1 MHYTYVGSVYAL
13 SRTKT
18 REGFGYIGYQ
28 KFGTRI
34 VQKGLMWL
42 VILYIAANQLT
53 LLCTENGSTPYYVQS
68 TWAC

>member
-28 KFGTRI
+28 K
-34 VQKGLMWL
+34 
-42 VILYIAANQLT
+42 ILHEDRAEGIN
-53 LLCTENGSTPYYVQS
+53 V
-68 TWAC
+68 ACYSVHRG

>member
-1 MHYTYVGSVYAL
+1 MHFQEQKQEKDSATSV
-13 SRTKT
+13 TK
-18 REGFGYIGYQ
+18 